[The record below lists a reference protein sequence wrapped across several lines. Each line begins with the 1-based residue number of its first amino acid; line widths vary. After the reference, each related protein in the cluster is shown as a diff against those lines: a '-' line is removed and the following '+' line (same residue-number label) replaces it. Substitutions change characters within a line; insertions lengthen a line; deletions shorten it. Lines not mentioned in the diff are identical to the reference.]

1 MCKFKDYLS
10 AGYPALWVQTHE
22 ESRAIRTLSESAPEY
37 HAFVWDLVDGL
48 LECATGKV
56 QAIRDPVKAIQS
68 ATSLPEA
75 SIIFMK
81 DFHKFMKSIEVYRS
95 FKNILWALQST
106 DRHIIFI
113 SPVIEIPTEVEKD
126 ITIYEFALP
135 SVEDITALATKIVQE
150 NNLDFVVNASDMAAG
165 KGLTESEVTNAIT
178 LSIVQSGGLNRSV
191 IEHEKLQAVKKS
203 GLMELYKPVE
213 ESELGGL
220 DALKTYLHNRKRG
233 FDPVNG
239 ISAFPKGILLVG
251 LPGGG
256 KTLSAKVTASIL
268 GMPLIRLDLANL
280 KGSLVGESEQKMR
293 QALKVIDAVA
303 PCVVWLEELEKSLSG
318 VQSSGKTDG
327 GTTSSMFGLLLT
339 WMQEST
345 TPKYLVAT
353 CNDIEDLLSISQG
366 ALIRRFD
373 DVFFVD
379 LPSREDRVSILKI
392 MNKRYGTECKCDIV
406 DQMDGWTGAEIERFV
421 VSSLYDGIEVAMA
434 NVHQIYQQN
443 RAKIDA
449 ARDWA
454 KDNARLANGKD
465 SAAIEPKK
473 AIRRVR

>member
-22 ESRAIRTLSESAPEY
+22 EARAIRTLSEAAPEY
-37 HAFVWDLVDGL
+37 HAFVWNLVDGL
-48 LECATGKV
+48 LECETGKV
-56 QAIRDPVKAIQS
+56 QAIRDPVKAIQ
-68 ATSLPEA
+68 AAASLPEA

-106 DRHIIFI
+106 DRHIVFI

-135 SVEDITALATKIVQE
+135 TTEDIAALATKIVQE
-150 NNLDFVVNASDMAAG
+150 NNLELTVNASDMAAG
-165 KGLTESEVTNAIT
+165 KGLTETEATNAIT
-178 LSIVQSGGLNRSV
+178 LSIVQSGGLTRSV

-203 GLMELYKPVE
+203 GLMELYKPVD

-239 ISAFPKGILLVG
+239 IAAFPKGIILVG

-256 KTLSAKVTASIL
+256 KSLSAKVTASIL
-268 GMPLIRLDLANL
+268 GMPLVRLDISAL

-303 PCVVWLEELEKSLSG
+303 PCVCWIDECEKQLSG

-327 GTTSSMFGLLLT
+327 GSSAGMFSTLLT

-345 TPKYLVAT
+345 TPKYVVAT
-353 CNDIEDLLSISQG
+353 VNDIDALLEVSQG
-366 ALIRRFD
+366 AFIRRFD
-373 DVFFVD
+373 DVFFGD
-379 LPSREDRVSILKI
+379 LPSREDRVKILKI

-406 DQMDGWTGAEIERFV
+406 DQMEGWTGAEIERFV
-421 VSSLYDGIEVAMA
+421 VASLYDGIDVAMA
-434 NVHQIYQQN
+434 NVHPIYQQN
-443 RAKIDA
+443 RAKIEA

-465 SAAIEPKK
+465 SAAADPKK